1 MKAQFDQNILSS
13 FYLWFENQLLSD
25 SAKAY
30 KVDLSNAFISGS
42 FSDIPPSHIAF
53 QGKYRSLVGE
63 HQVEN
68 PNSGFFL
75 GNEFITGDFWRCD
88 WRYGTNSKFHS
99 QGS

>member
-63 HQVEN
+63 HQV
-68 PNSGFFL
+68 
-75 GNEFITGDFWRCD
+75 WRCD